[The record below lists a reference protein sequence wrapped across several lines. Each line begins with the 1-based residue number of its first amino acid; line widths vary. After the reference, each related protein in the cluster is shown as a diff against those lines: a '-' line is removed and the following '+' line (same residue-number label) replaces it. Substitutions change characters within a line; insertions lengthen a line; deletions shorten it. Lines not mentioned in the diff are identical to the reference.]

1 MAEVGA
7 YRLVYF
13 GRRLTTHASKSLHC
27 TTKEIIIISEKRSKV
42 KSNSKVKLLNK
53 L

>member
-1 MAEVGA
+1 MAKAGV

-13 GRRLTTHASKSLHC
+13 GRKLTTHASKSLHC
-27 TTKEIIIISEKRSKV
+27 TTEEIIIISKKRSKV

-53 L
+53 P